1 MSEKKNKKK
10 LEVIDGKT
18 SKDIVPAENVV
29 DVTYELEE
37 FRKVEH
43 MKLKH
48 MMEQVQRIDS
58 FTEIKVSA
66 KEFLN
71 EVPTFEEV
79 IDWLEQGVQTFKSAD
94 FLLDKLTV
102 EDVTGDK
109 FVDPYKDLLV
119 APKDCKNYK
128 DAFRALLVYTWIA
141 PFGADIE
148 KFYYSI
154 KERLGDIEEIV
165 DDA

>member
-1 MSEKKNKKK
+1 MSEKKNSKKV
-10 LEVIDGKT
+10 EVMDGGKVT
-18 SKDIVPAENVV
+18 NDIVPAENVV
-29 DVTYELEE
+29 DVTYELEQ

-66 KEFLN
+66 REFLN

-79 IDWLEQGVQTFKSAD
+79 ISYMEDGVQTFKSAD
-94 FLLDKLTV
+94 FLLDKITV
-102 EDVTGDK
+102 EDVTGSE

-119 APKDCKNYK
+119 YPKECKNYK
-128 DAFRALLVYTWIA
+128 DAFRALLIYTWIA

-148 KFYYSI
+148 KFYFNI
-154 KERLGDIEEIV
+154 KERLGDI
-165 DDA
+165 DLDA

>member
-1 MSEKKNKKK
+1 MSEKKNKQKF
-10 LEVIDGKT
+10 EVMDGKVENN
-18 SKDIVPAENVV
+18 IVPAENVV
-29 DVTYELEE
+29 DVTFELEE

-48 MMEQVQRIDS
+48 MIEQVQRIDS
-58 FTEIKVSA
+58 FTSIKVSA

-79 IDWLEQGVQTFKSAD
+79 IEWMEQGVQTFKSAD

-102 EDVTGDK
+102 DDVTGDQ

-119 APKDCKNYK
+119 MPKDCKNYK
-128 DAFRALLVYTWIA
+128 DAFRALLIYTWIA
-141 PFGADIE
+141 PFGGDVE
-148 KFYYSI
+148 KFYYGI
-154 KERLGDIEEIV
+154 KEKLGDLNL
-165 DDA
+165 DDE